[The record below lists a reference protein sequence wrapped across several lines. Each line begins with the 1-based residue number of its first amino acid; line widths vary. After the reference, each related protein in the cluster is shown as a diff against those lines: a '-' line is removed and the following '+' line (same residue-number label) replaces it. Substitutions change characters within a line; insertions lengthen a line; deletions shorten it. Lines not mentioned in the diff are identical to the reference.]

1 MSQENVEIVR
11 RAWQAPDVESLFRLY
26 DPEIVWES
34 HFGPISGAY
43 HGHEGVRQFFREW
56 MEPLES
62 FHVQA
67 ESFIDAGDSVVV
79 ATRVSARGKSGAE
92 GEMPQAMVYK
102 LRNERVIRVDIF
114 ETESEA
120 LAAVGLSE

>member
-1 MSQENVEIVR
+1 VEIVR
-11 RAWQAPDVESLFRLY
+11 RVWQAPDVESLFRLY

-56 MEPLES
+56 TEALER
-62 FHVQA
+62 FHAQA
-67 ESFIDAGDSVVV
+67 ESFVDAGDRVVV
-79 ATRVSARGKSGAE
+79 STRVSARGKSGAQ

-102 LRNERVIRVDIF
+102 LRNGLVIRIDLF

-120 LAAVGLSE
+120 LAAAGMSE